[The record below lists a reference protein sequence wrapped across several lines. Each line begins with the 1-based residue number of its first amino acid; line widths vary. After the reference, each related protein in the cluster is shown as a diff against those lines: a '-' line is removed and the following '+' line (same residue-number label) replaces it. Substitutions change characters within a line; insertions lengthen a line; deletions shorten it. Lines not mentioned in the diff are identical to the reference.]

1 MAVAMKEFMSEICRA
16 FDDPF
21 VDPCMTLKLHELHR
35 LFVMS

>member
-1 MAVAMKEFMSEICRA
+1 MDVAKKGFVGKVCWA
-16 FDDPF
+16 LDDPF